1 MRVAAFTLVLL
12 VVTACASAPIP
23 ARNPYANRPEAAQA
37 GAKLFRQHC
46 AACHGADA
54 RGHASA
60 PSLRSAAVQSLPDPA
75 LFSFIT
81 NGVLRQGMPS
91 WSRLPDE
98 RRWQLIAYL
107 RSLDAD

>member
-1 MRVAAFTLVLL
+1 MRIAAFTLVLL

-23 ARNPYANRPEAAQA
+23 ARNPYANRPEAVQA
-37 GAKLFRQHC
+37 GAKLFLQHC

-54 RGHASA
+54 SGHAA
-60 PSLRSAAVQSLPDPA
+60 PSLRRAAVQSLPDPA

-81 NGVLRQGMPS
+81 NGALRRGMPS
-91 WSRLPDE
+91 WAQLPDE

-107 RSLDAD
+107 RSLHDD